1 MKPKSIDVIAR
12 VLALGIITATS
23 LHAQSL
29 RLGVAIESTS
39 QTSGGSAIFTGRNP
53 WQLED
58 AANHQ
63 PCFPAKIMVFSE
75 ALPAGV
81 IHVGGEG
88 EIRGGGTT
96 ETADDNGRSLGFD
109 AEGASKKGV
118 PGKIEI
124 NVKSQFGVSQKGIS
138 QALELAKEHLK
149 KTPDQVVEIII
160 DPGEYDLLE
169 TQGGQGIIDIS
180 SVCPGE
186 KGRLIIRGAGQD
198 KTTLYFPKGRNWLY
212 GKDVYRTSFIGLHM
226 TTREMTVSQG
236 HVVSAGPNSVTLD
249 IQKGFPTPE
258 AIWDKT
264 FDHGRYLKRF
274 TDSRTDPQMIEAD
287 NDQYPWTDAVH
298 ISGAIWEMKS
308 NSKIAPPYRKG
319 DFVAIKSKSSGNT
332 YFFSKGSDFA
342 FIDCKWTQISR
353 GVFRHGFGNITVSG
367 CAIERMPSIE
377 GQTPC
382 LSTPDGG
389 PQIGQL
395 KDPPVSGNVV
405 ENCRFIATGDDAI
418 AFFNA
423 SGVARN
429 NFISDSFASGINRE
443 NSFGVFLEKNTV
455 IRCDVTNQIGKRE

>member
-1 MKPKSIDVIAR
+1 MNTKSIDAIAG
-12 VLALGIITATS
+12 VLALGIVTATF

-29 RLGVAIESTS
+29 RVGVAIESTA

-53 WQLED
+53 RKHED

-63 PCFPAKIMVFSE
+63 SDFTAKFMACSE
-75 ALPAGV
+75 ALQTGG
-81 IHVGGEG
+81 IHASGECG
-88 EIRGGGTT
+88 IWGIGL
-96 ETADDNGRSLGFD
+96 ADSSMGISRSLGFD
-109 AEGASKKGV
+109 LAGATRKV
-118 PGKIEI
+118 AACRIEI

-138 QALELAKEHLK
+138 QALELAKEQLK

-160 DPGEYDLLE
+160 DPGEYELLK
-169 TQGGQGIIDIS
+169 TQGGEGIIDVS

-186 KGRLIIRGAGQD
+186 KGRLIIRGAGMD
-198 KTTLYFPKGRNWLY
+198 KTTLYFPRGCNWLY

-236 HVVSAGPNSVTLD
+236 HVVSVGPKSVTLD
-249 IQKGFPTPE
+249 IQKGFPSPD

-274 TDSRTDPQMIEAD
+274 TDSRTDPQMIESD
-287 NDQYPWTDAVH
+287 NDRYPWTDAVH
-298 ISGAIWEMKS
+298 LSRSIWEMKS

-319 DFVAIKSKSSGNT
+319 DLVAIKSKSTGNT

-367 CAIERMPSIE
+367 CAIERMPPIE

-395 KDPPVSGNVV
+395 KDPPISGKVV

-423 SGVARN
+423 SGIAKK

-443 NSFGVFLEKNTV
+443 NSFGVLLEENTV
-455 IRCDVTNQIGKRE
+455 IRCDVTNQVGKRE